1 MARKQNRLSLRRK
14 LVYGLVPTILPLL
27 LLELI
32 LWACGVRPIAATR
45 DPFVG
50 FRPGVPLFVRQDDR
64 YVTNPL
70 RTVNFNKQEFV
81 ARKAAGTLRIFCLGG
96 STTYGHPYDA
106 RVAYPMCLKRRLERL
121 MPGRQF
127 EVINCGGVSYASY
140 RLAIIADELVNY
152 EPDLIVVHTG
162 HNEFLERRTYHGV
175 RERPKWQDIIM
186 LAGSQLRTLAVLSR
200 WLESIQK
207 QESVS
212 VLSEDVLTI
221 LEQSDGPQSYHRD
234 DQQYEETIRHLEF
247 SLRRINEAA
256 RSCGSGVVFVR
267 PASDLRGT
275 SPFRSEA
282 SVEDPQL
289 IVRCEMLLKQA
300 LSSKGAE
307 VRESQRENLQQAVEL
322 DPRYAEAQWQL
333 GRVLLEAEELVE
345 ARRAFVNARDED
357 VCPLRATSEIEMLIE
372 SVAAETDSELVNF
385 SRHVESVCQAKYGYA
400 IPGPESFLDH
410 VHLTIER
417 HADLAVL
424 LTQALIRMELIED
437 CSLTETQEQ
446 EWRNEID
453 RTLNSEDQGI
463 ALHTLSM
470 TLGWAGKNEEAQRL
484 SRQAIELV
492 PNEGRVHTQLG
503 RLLEKAGDREAA
515 LTVYQQAAKLD
526 GENTLVLY
534 RLGAL
539 LLELGRRQEARA
551 VLGKAIKQMPESAP
565 ESFRQGLFKKY
576 ADSEIHPSTEF

>member
-1 MARKQNRLSLRRK
+1 
-14 LVYGLVPTILPLL
+14 
-27 LLELI
+27 
-32 LWACGVRPIAATR
+32 
-45 DPFVG
+45 
-50 FRPGVPLFVRQDDR
+50 
-64 YVTNPL
+64 
-70 RTVNFNKQEFV
+70 
-81 ARKAAGTLRIFCLGG
+81 
-96 STTYGHPYDA
+96 
-106 RVAYPMCLKRRLERL
+106 
-121 MPGRQF
+121 
-127 EVINCGGVSYASY
+127 
-140 RLAIIADELVNY
+140 
-152 EPDLIVVHTG
+152 
-162 HNEFLERRTYHGV
+162 
-175 RERPKWQDIIM
+175 
-186 LAGSQLRTLAVLSR
+186 
-200 WLESIQK
+200 
-207 QESVS
+207 
-212 VLSEDVLTI
+212 
-221 LEQSDGPQSYHRD
+221 
-234 DQQYEETIRHLEF
+234 
-247 SLRRINEAA
+247 
-256 RSCGSGVVFVR
+256 
-267 PASDLRGT
+267 
-275 SPFRSEA
+275 
-282 SVEDPQL
+282 
-289 IVRCEMLLKQA
+289 
-300 LSSKGAE
+300 
-307 VRESQRENLQQAVEL
+307 
-322 DPRYAEAQWQL
+322 
-333 GRVLLEAEELVE
+333 
-345 ARRAFVNARDED
+345 VNARDED